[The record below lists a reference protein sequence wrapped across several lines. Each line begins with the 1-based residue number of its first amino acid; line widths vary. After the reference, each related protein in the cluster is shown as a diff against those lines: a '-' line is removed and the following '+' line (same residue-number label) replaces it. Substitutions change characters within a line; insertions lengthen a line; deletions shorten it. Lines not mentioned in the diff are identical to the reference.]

1 MKRFRLREQVQADRQ
16 TYALGIKEVWE
27 VAPQQHKPGRVWHTV
42 GYPLDAG
49 TYGGSFLYHMED
61 NKVALG

>member
-1 MKRFRLREQVQADRQ
+1 MKRFRLREQVQADPQ

-27 VAPQQHKPGRVWHTV
+27 VDPQQHKPGRVWHTV
-42 GYPLDAG
+42 GYPLDPG